1 MTARSHQNSFLTLLN
16 YSGQPVTNCLFSK
29 TICERGLK
37 FINCVIC
44 ECAGGGEN
52 INFRC
57 SAEGV
62 EKEIFTVTL
71 IKRHELINKI
81 KCEINGTSWHRD
93 KSLQCVKRNGHT
105 IMSHDSSLGG
115 HKKSCVCEG
124 SNKTT
129 AHSSQRAKVTL
140 LPKQTELSLPAL
152 SINKRQKHIR
162 ADKYL
167 LSYSFI

>member
-1 MTARSHQNSFLTLLN
+1 MCMR
-16 YSGQPVTNCLFSK
+16 V
-29 TICERGLK
+29 R
-37 FINCVIC
+37 
-44 ECAGGGEN
+44 GGEN

-57 SAEGV
+57 CSKGV

-93 KSLQCVKRNGHT
+93 KSLCKKKWPHNYVPRQF
-105 IMSHDSSLGG
+105 SGG

-140 LPKQTELSLPAL
+140 LPKQTELNLPAL
-152 SINKRQKHIR
+152 AINKRQKHIR

-167 LSYSFI
+167 LL